1 MRIVRLAVA
10 LSVAVVL
17 VAGCKG
23 GRDAGSTATPAPTD
37 NGVSA
42 LPANEIV
49 NRSLQALREAVSFRL
64 KGATTDEDMK
74 IDVDLRYRGEDVVGT
89 VTVDGAGLELIKVGT
104 LLYIKPDETAL
115 KELSRGNNAVA
126 ALLRGKWLKGLA
138 DSGDLSGFGEIA
150 DIDQLLKPSGELSKG
165 ETKDVNGTPAITLE
179 EKSAGGDKLYVATVG
194 PPYPLRIE
202 GEGGDSRGV
211 LDFSE
216 FGAEV
221 DVKAPPSTEVVDVDQ
236 LPS

>member
-74 IDVDLRYRGEDVVGT
+74 IDVDLMYRGEDVIGK

-138 DSGDLSGFGEIA
+138 DSGDLAGFGEIA
-150 DIDQLLKPSGELSKG
+150 DIDQVLKPSGELSKG

>member
-17 VAGCKG
+17 VAGCKS
-23 GRDAGSTATPAPTD
+23 GRDAGSAPTPAPTD

-49 NRSLQALREAVSFRL
+49 DRSLQALREAVSFRM
-64 KGATTDEDMK
+64 KGATTNEDMK
-74 IDVDLRYRGEDVVGT
+74 IDVDLRYRGEDVIGT

-104 LLYIKPDETAL
+104 LLYIKPDESAL
-115 KELSRGNNAVA
+115 KELSNGNSSVA
-126 ALLRGKWLKGLA
+126 ALLRGKWLKGSA
-138 DSGDLSGFGEIA
+138 ISGDLSSFGEIA
-150 DIDQLLKPSGELSKG
+150 DIDQVLKPSGELSKG

-179 EKSAGGDKLYVATVG
+179 EKSADGDKLYIAIVG
-194 PPYPLRIE
+194 PPYPLRME
-202 GEGGDSRGV
+202 GEGGGSRGA

-221 DVKAPPSTEVVDVDQ
+221 DIKAPPSTEVVDIDQ
-236 LPS
+236 LPG